1 MIISKRRNQWPGS
14 PSAPSPAA
22 RWLRSSSDIR
32 AQQHYLGASLPFSY
46 PTAFGKLQPP
56 PTKSLFSSDRPFHTQ
71 TLASHKAASSVPPLH
86 RTPKTTHGDSGSG
99 GHNSHSNTSTATS
112 PLMQSIWLVVGFF
125 WWIIG
130 FGCVW
135 VFFLLG
141 GGGLFSCLFLSF
153 PYC

>member
-71 TLASHKAASSVPPLH
+71 TSASHKAASSVPPLH

-99 GHNSHSNTSTATS
+99 GAQLTLQHEHSHISTNAKH
-112 PLMQSIWLVVGFF
+112 LVGCGFF
-125 WWIIG
+125 LVDYWFWLCLGVFSFGGRG
-130 FGCVW
+130 FVQ
-135 VFFLLG
+135 
-141 GGGLFSCLFLSF
+141 LFIS
-153 PYC
+153 

>member
-46 PTAFGKLQPP
+46 PTAFGKLQHPP

-71 TLASHKAASSVPPLH
+71 TSASHKAASSVPPLH

-99 GHNSHSNTSTATS
+99 GAQLTLQHEHSHISTNAKH
-112 PLMQSIWLVVGFF
+112 LVGCGFF

-135 VFFLLG
+135 VFFLWG
-141 GGGLFSCLFLSF
+141 GCLFSCLFLSF

>member
-1 MIISKRRNQWPGS
+1 MAREPICSQPCCKVAAQLIGHQGTTTLFRGL
-14 PSAPSPAA
+14 PAFFLPHCF
-22 RWLRSSSDIR
+22 WE
-32 AQQHYLGASLPFSY
+32 AS
-46 PTAFGKLQPP
+46 TPP
-56 PTKSLFSSDRPFHTQ
+56 PPKSLFSSDRPFHTQ

-86 RTPKTTHGDSGSG
+86 RTPKTTHGDSRSG